1 MTVKCVAVVKNPVQQ
16 DNLCECLSILGAEP
30 CRKDDRISVV
40 VDSNNK
46 NIETI
51 VKLFKHYMHNKIQH
65 D

>member
-1 MTVKCVAVVKNPVQQ
+1 MTVKCVAVVNNPVQQ

-30 CRKDDRISVV
+30 CRNDDQISVV
-40 VDSNNK
+40 VDSSNK

-51 VKLFKHYMHNKIQH
+51 VALFKHYMHYNIQY